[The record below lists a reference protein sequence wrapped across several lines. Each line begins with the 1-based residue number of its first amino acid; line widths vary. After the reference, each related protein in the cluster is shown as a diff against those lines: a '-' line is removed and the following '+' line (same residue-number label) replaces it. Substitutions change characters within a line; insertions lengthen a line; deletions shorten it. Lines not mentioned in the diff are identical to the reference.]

1 MPSDTE
7 ISTMEIFLEVLKPVV
22 EITEAIG
29 SEKSVT
35 ISTIRPLLYKLLSK
49 ELVEDP
55 SDKPLTKTLKCVMLT
70 DLKDRYDSKEDLLN
84 KACLLDP
91 RCKALSFLPQTV
103 KNNIINMVEEEALEI
118 AMTPEPSP
126 EADVEVQP
134 PLVDPPVKK
143 KKGLMSLLE
152 DVIQSA
158 PSDST
163 ASDSTQKKEDI
174 KNEISNY
181 LCLGVK
187 SSESPLQWWLDHG

>member
-1 MPSDTE
+1 
-7 ISTMEIFLEVLKPVV
+7 MEIFLEVLKPVV

-29 SEKSVT
+29 SEISVT

-103 KNNIINMVEEEALEI
+103 KNNRCFGDNNDTRA
-118 AMTPEPSP
+118 
-126 EADVEVQP
+126 
-134 PLVDPPVKK
+134 
-143 KKGLMSLLE
+143 
-152 DVIQSA
+152 
-158 PSDST
+158 
-163 ASDSTQKKEDI
+163 
-174 KNEISNY
+174 IS
-181 LCLGVK
+181 
-187 SSESPLQWWLDHG
+187 